1 MAAHKYRA
9 IYNASAG
16 AIALALHRQT
26 FLCTQPEPYRYC
38 LCTSTRAPMLNSR
51 AVGIG
56 ALAME
61 RLCDKGAGGTGGGT
75 DFTPS
80 WLVQCGL
87 GCTFPPAASGCSI
100 FMTLARRRSIPFMPK
115 LWIHSHTNGYAR
127 IQCSSQCK
135 PRRGRCLEIGL
146 AEDTARMTRLRQWA
160 VSVRFASHSQPS

>member
-61 RLCDKGAGGTGGGT
+61 RLCDKGAGRNRRWDRFRSLMACAVRAGVH
-75 DFTPS
+75 FS
-80 WLVQCGL
+80 ACGKRLQYLYDL
-87 GCTFPPAASGCSI
+87 GAPEKYTVYAEVMDPLTHKMVTHEYSAVHNASLG
-100 FMTLARRRSIPFMPK
+100 AVGVWRSGWRKILP
-115 LWIHSHTNGYAR
+115 
-127 IQCSSQCK
+127 
-135 PRRGRCLEIGL
+135 E
-146 AEDTARMTRLRQWA
+146 
-160 VSVRFASHSQPS
+160 